1 MLVVVNDY
9 PAHVVEFYEVEP
21 TITDQELARL
31 LFGAADATSGFAHT
45 AGRLRRVNH
54 TTALAAFAS
63 HLEGLFHSLR
73 SPPREEGLTLANVK
87 QRKRR
92 WCATRQPLVTSS
104 SFDHWQRPAQSPK
117 PSEEVCP
124 PPMQLLPLRD
134 RVPQPVWLRGGGG
147 AVALEVAKSVV
158 PRPPTDARVARRML
172 VHALGLSPKRQNTT
186 DN

>member
-1 MLVVVNDY
+1 MVVNDY
-9 PAHVVEFYEVEP
+9 PAHVVELYDVEP
-21 TITDQELARL
+21 AITDQELARL
-31 LFGAADATSGFAHT
+31 LFGAADATSGFAQT

-63 HLEGLFHSLR
+63 HLEGLFHSLHLH
-73 SPPREEGLTLANVK
+73 SPPREEGLTRGNVTTAREAMVRHTTAAGDQFKLRPLAEASPESKAIRGGVPPPH
-87 QRKRR
+87 
-92 WCATRQPLVTSS
+92 ATSS
-104 SFDHWQRPAQSPK
+104 STRSCSSTRLVAW
-117 PSEEVCP
+117 
-124 PPMQLLPLRD
+124 
-134 RVPQPVWLRGGGG
+134 GGG